1 MTSEQRWKYSIGDKD
16 KITIPLLLLKGK
28 TIRQISDKYNLSKT
42 FIRNKFYNILN
53 IREINLGSKKVPYY
67 KNEMDYGSLNVN
79 YNFNDLSLEEIRAY
93 KEYKLKNKAYY
104 E

>member
-67 KNEMDYGSLNVN
+67 KNEMDYGSLKLD
-79 YNFNDLSLEEIRAY
+79 YKFNDFSLNEIKAY
-93 KEYKLKNKAYY
+93 KEYEQKNKLYY

>member
-16 KITIPLLLLKGK
+16 KMTIPLLLLKGK
-28 TIRQISDKYNLSKT
+28 TVRQISDKYNLSQR

-67 KNEMDYGSLNVN
+67 KDEMLYGKNTHHYTYAELSESEKKL
-79 YNFNDLSLEEIRAY
+79 YND
-93 KEYKLKNKAYY
+93 
-104 E
+104 